1 MHVDVYIYS
10 SPLHTRF
17 RGLTVRDGLL
27 LRGPAGWGE
36 ASPFWDYG
44 PKYSAAWLR
53 AGIEA
58 ATCGFPAALRGSIP
72 VNVTVPATDPERAAR
87 IVTRGTCTTAK
98 VKVAE
103 PGQSLADDL
112 SRVAAVRDALGAS
125 GKIRIDV
132 NGAWSVADALAAI
145 PALDRAAGGLE
156 YVEQPVAD
164 VADLARVRRKS
175 TVRIAADESIRRA
188 SDPLHV
194 KRLDAAD
201 VIVVKNQ
208 PLCWVRAALAIA
220 AEIWLPVVVSSA
232 LESSIGIRAGLAF
245 AAALPELEFAC
256 GLATV
261 QLLTA
266 DPVADSLLPVAGE
279 IAVRDVA
286 PADLP
291 APDPQLA
298 ARWEQR
304 LAQMWDYCGADATY
318 TLHTDAYVR
327 SPQ

>member
-1 MHVDVYIYS
+1 M
-10 SPLHTRF
+10 
-17 RGLTVRDGLL
+17 
-27 LRGPAGWGE
+27 
-36 ASPFWDYG
+36 
-44 PKYSAAWLR
+44 
-53 AGIEA
+53 
-58 ATCGFPAALRGSIP
+58 
-72 VNVTVPATDPERAAR
+72 NVTVPATDPERAAR
-87 IVTRGTCTTAK
+87 IVTRGTCATAK

-194 KRLDAAD
+194 KRLNAAD

-208 PLCWVRAALAIA
+208 PLGGVRAALAIA
-220 AEIWLPVVVSSA
+220 AEIGLPVVVSSA

-266 DPVADSLLPVAGE
+266 DPVADSLLPVAGKSRYVTLCLR
-279 IAVRDVA
+279 ICLRPIRSWR
-286 PADLP
+286 PAGSNVWRRCGIIVGLTP
-291 APDPQLA
+291 RILCIPMLTLGALSERFRFHRPR
-298 ARWEQR
+298 ARVPFSCVW
-304 LAQMWDYCGADATY
+304 G
-318 TLHTDAYVR
+318 AYVCLVPWFAVGSACVR
-327 SPQ
+327 VVRRRTCRRGSLTH